1 MTIPKIIAALV
12 FIALNYY
19 AYHFFATTEIIPE
32 RLLFSE
38 LPNEFGEWQCR
49 ERQDM
54 DEEIIQ
60 NLGVTDYLIC
70 DFYSSEGDAPINLYV
85 GYHER
90 QQRSDSGKTTLI
102 HPPEH
107 CLPGSGWDIIE
118 SEIVDVDFGIP
129 GQAKRVVIAKGDYR
143 SLVYFWY
150 QSRGRVIAKDTD
162 RIAYM
167 FIDRATR
174 SRTDGSL
181 VRFTVNIERGDVERA
196 DQAFQNFAMQL
207 LGEVE
212 PFLPN

>member
-12 FIALNYY
+12 FIGLNYY
-19 AYHFFATTEIIPE
+19 AYHLFATTEVIPE
-32 RLLFSE
+32 RLSFTE
-38 LPNEFGEWQCR
+38 LPNEFGDWQCR
-49 ERQDM
+49 ERQEM

-70 DFYSSEGDAPINLYV
+70 DFFSSEGEAPINLYI
-85 GYHER
+85 GYHQR

-129 GQAKRVVIAKGDYR
+129 GQAKRVVIAKGDHR
-143 SLVYFWY
+143 NLVYFWY
-150 QSRGRVIAKDTD
+150 QSRGRVIARDTD
-162 RIAYM
+162 RITYM
-167 FIDRATR
+167 FFDRATR
-174 SRTDGSL
+174 NRTDGSL
-181 VRFTVNIERGDVERA
+181 VRFTVNIERGDIEKA
-196 DQAFQNFAMQL
+196 DQAFQSFAMQL
-207 LGEVE
+207 LKDVE